1 MERPLEFSHH
11 FLTSILDKDA
21 ICVDATMGNG
31 NDTIF
36 LAERCQKVY
45 AFDIQEQAIQN
56 TKRRLKEKNIENVCL
71 ILDGHENVDTYVS
84 KIRAAIFNLGYL
96 PQADKSVVTKSQT
109 TLLALE
115 KIIDMLEHKGRVAI
129 MVYYGH
135 DGGNDEKEA
144 ILSFVSHLPQD
155 NFTVMSYQALNQ
167 KNTPPFL
174 IMIEKR

>member
-11 FLTSILDKDA
+11 FLASILDKDA

-96 PQADKSVVTKSQT
+96 PQADKSVITKSQT

-155 NFTVMSYQALNQ
+155 SFTVMSYQALNQ